1 VRQYNRL
8 KNHCCCLSRSWKP
21 QCWQNSETPSIR
33 SSEQWVDFICKFL
46 SRATSLLLV
55 TLIQQAIK
63 SLALF
68 CTQNGKHQPCQHN
81 FEALASEVQNSI
93 RKTVLGEMINR
104 NWKIDMIMNVFP
116 NITPRRRPDARVSPM
131 NLNLTVFMKIMFI
144 FDHWVA
150 SQAAMHHEWS
160 SGLYGGFR
168 GKAKV
173 VAGLVHIGTIFEY
186 PSASVS
192 KLQQLLDP
200 LFGWHNF

>member
-1 VRQYNRL
+1 
-8 KNHCCCLSRSWKP
+8 
-21 QCWQNSETPSIR
+21 
-33 SSEQWVDFICKFL
+33 
-46 SRATSLLLV
+46 LLLV

-144 FDHWVA
+144 FDH
-150 SQAAMHHEWS
+150 
-160 SGLYGGFR
+160 
-168 GKAKV
+168 
-173 VAGLVHIGTIFEY
+173 
-186 PSASVS
+186 
-192 KLQQLLDP
+192 
-200 LFGWHNF
+200 